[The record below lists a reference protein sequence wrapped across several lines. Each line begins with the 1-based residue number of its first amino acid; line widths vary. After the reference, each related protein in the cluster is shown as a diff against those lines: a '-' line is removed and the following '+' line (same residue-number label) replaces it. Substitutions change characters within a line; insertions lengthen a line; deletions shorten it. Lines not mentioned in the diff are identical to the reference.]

1 MTPACR
7 SCIYVGWGCPFPPD
21 ALCGSAKRKSI
32 DEKIDAAYRLFDPGI
47 VRELDRDEQR
57 EEN

>member
-1 MTPACR
+1 MPEACR

-21 ALCGSAKRKSI
+21 DLCGSARRKSI
-32 DEKIDAAYRLFDPGI
+32 DEKIDTVLGLFDPGI

-57 EEN
+57 KEN